1 MDEMEM
7 FRRMAVAIA
16 IGAAVGVERHW
27 RERDE
32 EEGARTAGIRTYT
45 LIGMFGGVAALL
57 ERYLAP
63 TGTPTGV
70 VLVGFLV
77 TLSAAFVLFQYREE
91 MAANSFSATA
101 VVVEMM
107 TFALGALAVLGDLTL
122 ASAGGVVLV
131 AILASREFLHEAIRR
146 LRWAELRSALILLT
160 LTFVILPIVPTA
172 PVGPF
177 GGVSPAKILIMA
189 IVLATISFCGYIAV
203 RLLGDTRGELVA
215 GTIGGVVSSTAT
227 TVANARRSIGQ
238 EAVLPL
244 AAGAISAGG
253 VSLVR
258 TGFLVFTLAPSLA
271 TTLIVPLLAGAAVM
285 FAYALLLA
293 RRPAQPREEKPTPKN
308 PFDLDSVIKMALLLV
323 GVAFL
328 ARAASEVWGASGLY
342 LASVLSGLADVDA
355 VTVTVAGM
363 LTSLT
368 EQTAATAIG
377 LAILS
382 NMVAKAAYAAMF
394 GAKGFVVNLWIASA
408 VAIAVAIAMFGV
420 VNGWLA

>member
-1 MDEMEM
+1 
-7 FRRMAVAIA
+7 
-16 IGAAVGVERHW
+16 
-27 RERDE
+27 
-32 EEGARTAGIRTYT
+32 
-45 LIGMFGGVAALL
+45 
-57 ERYLAP
+57 
-63 TGTPTGV
+63 
-70 VLVGFLV
+70 
-77 TLSAAFVLFQYREE
+77 
-91 MAANSFSATA
+91 
-101 VVVEMM
+101 
-107 TFALGALAVLGDLTL
+107 
-122 ASAGGVVLV
+122 
-131 AILASREFLHEAIRR
+131 
-146 LRWAELRSALILLT
+146 
-160 LTFVILPIVPTA
+160 
-172 PVGPF
+172 
-177 GGVSPAKILIMA
+177 
-189 IVLATISFCGYIAV
+189 
-203 RLLGDTRGELVA
+203 TRGELVA

-238 EAVLPL
+238 ETVLPL

-271 TTLIVPLLAGAAVM
+271 TMLIVPLLAGAAVM